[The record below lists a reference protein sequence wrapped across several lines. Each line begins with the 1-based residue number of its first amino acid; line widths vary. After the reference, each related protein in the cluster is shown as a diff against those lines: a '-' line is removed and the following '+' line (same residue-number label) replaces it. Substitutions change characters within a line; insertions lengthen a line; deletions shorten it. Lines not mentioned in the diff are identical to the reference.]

1 MKQIEMTEA
10 NPTYA
15 DDIWKFRQ
23 EILAFD
29 AESENQFAGC
39 MLPDSS
45 MSAEEWIKI

>member
-1 MKQIEMTEA
+1 MKRIELIEV
-10 NPTYA
+10 NSECA

>member
-15 DDIWKFRQ
+15 DGIWKFCQ

-29 AESENQFAGC
+29 AESEDQFAGC
-39 MLPDSS
+39 MLLDSS
-45 MSAEEWIKI
+45 KSAEEWIKI